1 MKKLLAKI
9 IGATTA
15 LAMAIGVGVGITN
28 SKQARELDAAYS
40 GSSPWAYT
48 FATADVT
55 TDAQPNKTLNNVSW
69 SISSAVYKGWDATK
83 GIQIGSGSNPQTED
97 WTMTAAISQFGT
109 NIGITSISV
118 GISTASKGGIAW
130 SLTAGGSSG
139 TNSTG
144 SSDSAITSVTT
155 KTATYTTPVVS
166 GNVVIA
172 LNSNS
177 KSKAIYIHDIS
188 IGFTNVGGGD
198 PNPTTYSVTYY
209 DTGCTSGTVP
219 TDANTYESGDHVTV
233 AGNTGNLVKTGYTW
247 SGWSINSNGSGTAY
261 GPTYTT
267 TYEVATSN
275 VNFYPIWVKDTVP
288 LPASG
293 TITIDPTILGDYGT
307 DVAYTVEEDSTPDS
321 AFGFSCTDVTKG
333 TGDNTGKLQFK
344 KQSGTLYSTTPL
356 SYIRSVT
363 IGGVNTSDATVTYGT
378 TANSGCTNSSAG
390 LRSTYFKIVN
400 SNTNYARYWTITITY
415 DIVDPQ
421 ILTGLEI
428 ASGLGSVQKSYDA
441 GDSFNPTGLV
451 IQAEWNDVL
460 DTEHNVIDDVTWS
473 PNPLTPETTQ
483 VTGTY
488 THSTGSET
496 VTVTGLTVTAPDFTL
511 DGNDNA
517 PDGLGTDTS
526 ITTTGHSQID
536 GTGVEY
542 GYYAF
547 AINVYNNERS
557 LEFNRAV
564 ENAYIG
570 NNDSYEYFIRKITV
584 TLKNGNNFSKLR
596 MYKGDSAIPGT
607 TIVSPNG
614 LDGANIRSY
623 SFGDDSEYFALKQTT
638 TGTWVAITKID
649 VFLGSHIPVVDE
661 VCAEIKSGTYYAGTT
676 LSASNFDVL
685 VTWTGGKADT
695 APTEGFTWTVNGVAN
710 GTLAVGDNSVVLTY
724 EGVDSDPFN
733 VVGAPASAQDVIE
746 NTLTTQSSL
755 SYHYSK
761 NANTVTDSLDRDFT
775 ELTGTGYQDWSG
787 KTAASNAVYAGKS
800 YATNND
806 AIQIRT
812 TGSDCGIVTTTSGGK
827 AKTITVVWNSESTDG
842 KTIDVYGKNTS
853 YSSAADLFSA
863 GTQGTSLGSIVSGTS
878 TSLTISGDYEYI
890 GIRSNNGAVYLDSVD
905 IVWATGYSYDYSN
918 AAIRFGG
925 FINQDL
931 WDELDTNE
939 HNIEGYGVLLTTDGI
954 VGENDDIADAYSLAD
969 GTTIIDYYSG
979 DITPTPKSVPSEA
992 TTAQKTAHGVNVED
1006 HYYIWNVYFDIDEAD
1021 FDTTYVAGAYIK
1033 LKNGTVVFMKKASF
1047 SVYSL
1052 AADYIANRG
1061 YNGSTAGG
1069 SLGDLASHA

>member
-15 LAMAIGVGVGITN
+15 LAMAIGVGISISNNVNKADPVYATVSNTPSASLSDDCTHSNSGIAT
-28 SKQARELDAAYS
+28 S
-40 GSSPWAYT
+40 GSSGWTVSVAPGSYESSNYARGWAFSNGADPVFTYYSSGVSFGKVT
-48 FATADVT
+48 VTASSNANNGNVT
-55 TDAQPNKTLNNVSW
+55 LTV
-69 SISSAVYKGWDATK
+69 
-83 GIQIGSGSNPQTED
+83 
-97 WTMTAAISQFGT
+97 
-109 NIGITSISV
+109 SV
-118 GISTASKGGIAW
+118 GGTTWTPASSNVAVGTANA
-130 SLTAGGSSG
+130 
-139 TNSTG
+139 NSTYDFTG
-144 SSDSAITSVTT
+144 EN
-155 KTATYTTPVVS
+155 S
-166 GNVVIA
+166 GNVVVTVS
-172 LNSNS
+172 NSNAS
-177 KSKAIYIHDIS
+177 KSSWIKNIEIFAIEN
-188 IGFTNVGGGD
+188 GEE
-198 PNPTTYSVTYY
+198 PPEPTTYSVTYN
-209 DTGCTSGTVP
+209 DTGSTSGTAP
-219 TDANTYESGDHVTV
+219 TDANTYESGDSVIV
-233 AGNTGNLVKTGYTW
+233 AGNTGTLEKTGYTW
-247 SGWSINSNGSGTAY
+247 SGWSLNPNGSGTAY

-275 VNFYPIWVKDTVP
+275 VNFYPIWVKDIVP

-428 ASGLGSVQKSYDA
+428 VSGLGSVQKSYDA
-441 GDSFNPTGLV
+441 GDSFDPTGLV

-473 PNPLTPETTQ
+473 PSPLTPETTQ

-596 MYKGDSAIPGT
+596 MYKGDSAIPGI
-607 TIVSPNG
+607 TIVSPSG
-614 LDGANIRSY
+614 LDGTNIRSY

-676 LSASNFDVL
+676 LSASDFDVI
-685 VTWTGGKADT
+685 VSWTGGKADT
-695 APTEGFTWTVNGVAN
+695 IPTEGFTWTVNGVAN
-710 GTLAVGDNSVVLTY
+710 GTLAVGNNSVVLSY

-733 VVGAPASAQDVIE
+733 VVGAPGNAKDIIE
-746 NTLTTQSSL
+746 NTITTQTSL

-761 NANTVTDSLDRDFT
+761 NSNTITDTINYAFVGIDNGAQYS
-775 ELTGTGYQDWSG
+775 DWSDKEG
-787 KTAASNAVYAGKS
+787 TSHAVYAGNS
-800 YATNND
+800 TGGDSNSGNAV
-806 AIQIRT
+806 QIR
-812 TGSDCGIVTTTSGGK
+812 SKSSNSGIVTTETGGLARK
-827 AKTITVVWNSESTDG
+827 VTVVWNNQTAVGNKLD
-842 KTIDVYGKNTS
+842 IYGKDEA
-853 YSSAADLFSA
+853 YSSPSELYNNS
-863 GTQGTSLGSIVSGTS
+863 TQGTKLGTIEKGDS
-878 TSLTISGDYEYI
+878 TELTIVGDYEFI
-890 GIRSNNGAVYLDSVD
+890 ALRSYSGALYLDSIEID
-905 IVWATGYSYDYSN
+905 WENGYNFTYSN
-918 AAIRFGG
+918 VAIRFGG
-925 FINQDL
+925 FMTQDL

-939 HNIEGYGVLLTTDGI
+939 QNVEGYGVLLTTDAWI
-954 VGENDDIADAYSLAD
+954 SNDSDVEAAYSLAAENAEI
-969 GTTIIDYYSG
+969 TDYYSG
-979 DITPTPKSVPSEA
+979 NITPTPKSVPSEA
-992 TTAQKTAHGVNVED
+992 TAAQKTAHGVEGD
-1006 HYYIWNVYFDIDEAD
+1006 YYIWNLYLDIDEAD
-1021 FDTTYVAGAYIK
+1021 YDTTFVGVAYIK

-1061 YNGSTAGG
+1061 YNGSAAGG